1 MRKKRRT
8 TTKRRAVT
16 RTAKRPTARRRRRTA
31 SKGFLSEM
39 FNPMQAQATAKVL
52 ISGAVG
58 GVGAGLLQK
67 LYPATTTPQ
76 MKAIYTIGAGFV
88 AGVALKMPNMAAGMA
103 GVGVYNLL
111 QNQGFLAE
119 DGENYEYANDMESLP
134 MVLNEDEAAYL
145 SQNDLYLSENAMY
158 LSEDDSDFEYQV
170 PYAPEFG
177 GF

>member
-8 TTKRRAVT
+8 TTKRRTVT
-16 RTAKRPTARRRRRTA
+16 RTAKRPTVRRRRSTR

-58 GVGAGLLQK
+58 GVSAGLLQK
-67 LYPATTTPQ
+67 LYPSTTTPQ
-76 MKAIYTIGAGFV
+76 MKAVYTIGAGFV
-88 AGVALKMPNMAAGMA
+88 AGVALKMPNLAAGMA

-111 QNQGFLAE
+111 QSQGMLAE
-119 DGENYEYANDMESLP
+119 DGDYSYANEMESLP
-134 MVLNEDEAAYL
+134 MVLNEDAAAYL
-145 SQNDLYLSENAMY
+145 AENNAMY
-158 LSEDDSDFEYQV
+158 LSEDGLYLSEDDLDYQV

-177 GF
+177 GI

>member
-8 TTKRRAVT
+8 TTKRRSVT
-16 RTAKRPTARRRRRTA
+16 RTAKRPTVRRRRRTA
-31 SKGFLSEM
+31 TKGFLSEM

-119 DGENYEYANDMESLP
+119 DGENYDYASSMESLP

-145 SQNDLYLSENAMY
+145 SQGEMYLSENAMY
-158 LSEDDSDFEYQV
+158 LSEDDSDFDYQV

>member
-1 MRKKRRT
+1 MSKKRKTTTRRRSVSR
-8 TTKRRAVT
+8 TTKR
-16 RTAKRPTARRRRRTA
+16 PTVKRRRRSA

-67 LYPATTTPQ
+67 LYPTTTTPQ

-111 QNQGFLAE
+111 TTQGFLAE
-119 DGENYEYANDMESLP
+119 DGENYDYANGMESLP

-145 SQNDLYLSENAMY
+145 SQGDMYLSENSMY
-158 LSEDDSDFEYQV
+158 LSENDDYDYQV
-170 PYAPEFG
+170 PYEPEFC

>member
-8 TTKRRAVT
+8 TTTKRRSVS
-16 RTAKRPTARRRRRTA
+16 RTAKRPTVRRRRRST
-31 SKGFLSEM
+31 SKGLLSEM

-67 LYPATTTPQ
+67 LYPTTTTPQ
-76 MKAIYTIGAGFV
+76 MKAVYTIGAGFI

-119 DGENYEYANDMESLP
+119 DGENYEYANSMESLP

-145 SQNDLYLSENAMY
+145 SASSDMY
-158 LSEDDSDFEYQV
+158 LSEDGLYLSEDDFDYQV
-170 PYAPEFG
+170 PYAPAFG

>member
-1 MRKKRRT
+1 MRRKKRT

-16 RTAKRPTARRRRRTA
+16 RTAKRPTVRRRRRTT
-31 SKGFLSEM
+31 SKGMLSEL

-76 MKAIYTIGAGFV
+76 MKAVYTIGAGFI

-119 DGENYEYANDMESLP
+119 DGENYEYANEMESLP

-145 SQNDLYLSENAMY
+145 SQGEMYLSENGMY
-158 LSEDDSDFEYQV
+158 LSEDDYDYQV

>member
-8 TTKRRAVT
+8 TTKRRTVT
-16 RTAKRPTARRRRRTA
+16 RTAKRPTVRRRRSTR

-67 LYPATTTPQ
+67 LYPSTTTPQ
-76 MKAIYTIGAGFV
+76 MKAVYTIGAGFV
-88 AGVALKMPNMAAGMA
+88 AGVALKMPNLAAGMA

-111 QNQGFLAE
+111 QSQGMLAE
-119 DGENYEYANDMESLP
+119 DGDYSYANEMESLP
-134 MVLNEDEAAYL
+134 MVLNEDAAAYL
-145 SQNDLYLSENAMY
+145 AENNAMY
-158 LSEDDSDFEYQV
+158 LSEDGLYLSEDDLDYQV

-177 GF
+177 GI

>member
-8 TTKRRAVT
+8 TTKRRTVT
-16 RTAKRPTARRRRRTA
+16 RTAKRPTVRRRRSTR

-67 LYPATTTPQ
+67 LYPSTTTPQ
-76 MKAIYTIGAGFV
+76 MKAVYTIGAGFV
-88 AGVALKMPNMAAGMA
+88 AGVALKMPNLAAGMA

-111 QNQGFLAE
+111 QSQGMLAE
-119 DGENYEYANDMESLP
+119 DSDYSYANEMESLP
-134 MVLNEDEAAYL
+134 MVLNEDAAAYL
-145 SQNDLYLSENAMY
+145 AENNGMY
-158 LSEDDSDFEYQV
+158 LSEDGLYLSEDDFDYQV

-177 GF
+177 GI